1 VCVCVCV
8 QKKEMGNDTDACARA
23 VRRSFLVVVLQMS
36 IAVAFVLVSLW
47 AASLVLELTPIIGIT
62 TVPPGIAFVTY
73 DKRH

>member
-1 VCVCVCV
+1 
-8 QKKEMGNDTDACARA
+8 MGKDTDACARA
-23 VRRSFLVVVLQMS
+23 VRRSCVVFVLQMT

-47 AASLVLELTPIIGIT
+47 AASLVLELTPIVGIT